1 MKKKY
6 LAIISIL
13 TILSFNK
20 NIYAFDVNNYK
31 DKSLCGNYEVA
42 GFHSDGVID
51 PVYCT
56 SSYDEAKSLMENNG
70 ARDLAIM
77 TKVNG
82 KTKIID
88 VNYGLV
94 RLNMHQNNVNTYIYD
109 NSNLTNQYKWQKFYF
124 NGSYGEDGGFLGTS
138 HDSGQWAAHIRIAD
152 TTGWVGEK
160 DYELIPI
167 TWLKSSSSY
176 TINSESI
183 SHNEVSDITVS
194 NSAKAKRAIGPK
206 PTMLATG
213 TYYSFDGH
221 YFYNTLESLM
231 QDYKNNSIERAVNKN
246 NPYYNYYMYL
256 NIHTKSN
263 YSSTN
268 INDYIKNNMGKTK
281 NAYGDYA
288 ESGASTL
295 YGMGTYFYHAQEKY
309 GTNALLTFS
318 LSRNETGNG
327 TSNISISKNNGFGL
341 NAVDSNP
348 YASASRYAYFENSII
363 GFANDWMTYNY
374 AKADAS
380 NYFGSQFGDKQSGIN
395 IKYASDPYWS
405 EKMAQNYFYFDQA
418 HGFQDYNYYQEGLI
432 LNGNA
437 NAYLNPSTNSKVVYT
452 YPDTNRD
459 AIVIVDKVENDGKLW
474 YKIVSDMNI
483 DSNGNQIPNNN
494 SGYNWNAY
502 VYVDASN
509 VKLLNKVDY
518 KDTNSVTE
526 YQDSTYTYEF
536 YTSNGDASPKVAIST
551 KDSSFFE
558 DSLLQQSAGNL
569 QKDRYLMVYA
579 KALDKNKNIVAYY
592 VTSDYN
598 ENQKRWINSN
608 SLRFVNSSY
617 ASIDIYTSTK
627 KNLHLNICK
636 ETVDYKCSSGKLY
649 SYTYVPILETLNV
662 SGKTWYKVPLNSS
675 NSYGYIPTGDS
686 GVTIA
691 LYNAKVEN
699 NPPVIEASDKTIL
712 EKNRFNP
719 LDNVKATDTED
730 GDLTSKIKVKENTV
744 DVNTPGTYKV
754 VYEVTDSNN
763 STTTKE
769 IKVIVKENKKPEII
783 AEDKEIIEYRKFNPL
798 DNVKATDTEDG
809 DLTSKIK
816 VKENSVDVNIPG
828 TYKVVYEVTD
838 SNNSTTTKEIKIM
851 VIKDEAPVI
860 SAEDKIITQGT
871 KFDPLDDVS
880 ATDKEEGPI
889 KDIKVVENTVNVN
902 TPGEYKV
909 VYKAVDSYKNETT
922 KEIKVIVVKNQL
934 PVITAQD
941 KNIYLNENFDPL
953 ADVEASDPEDGK
965 IKDIKVIEN
974 TVNTKELGEYKV
986 IYEVED
992 SYGNKVDKEIKVSII
1007 EKKLKEKDGEFYL
1020 ESLDWSKTNKKFTVS
1035 GYLIIYDI
1043 DNTNKKYEMIL
1054 KDINS
1059 SKEYSI
1065 DLNSWTKDTPYDLGT
1080 ENGKSYSD
1088 SWFKG
1093 TLDMSDIPN
1102 GDYDLYVRAESGEY
1116 YTEQLFDNV
1125 FNTSID
1131 KRGEDKNHGYNFKV
1145 LQRYKNKAIQIN
1157 IRKELYTTSTS
1168 PTYRNMINDFDTI
1181 ELRNN
1186 KLYLL
1191 AYSYNYNGTY
1201 SKQSNIK
1208 RTLILENQ
1216 DNFKQTYIDLG
1227 SSKGP
1232 FDIKTKDN
1240 KDKTYAWFEK
1250 EINLEDLDKGTY
1262 SLQVYTKTIDA
1273 EDYGILNDSFG
1284 TFKTQKTII
1293 NGKTYQVQI
1302 NKKRENRVELIV
1314 E

>member
-31 DKSLCGNYEVA
+31 DKSLCDNYEVA

-56 SSYDEAKSLMENNG
+56 SSYDEAKNLMKNNG

-437 NAYLNPSTNSKVVYT
+437 KAYLNPSTNSKVVYT

-459 AIVIVDKVENDGKLW
+459 AIVIVDKVENDGKTW

-526 YQDSTYTYEF
+526 YQDSTYSYEF
-536 YTSNGDASPKVAIST
+536 YTNNGDASPKVAIST
-551 KDSSFFE
+551 KGSSFFE
-558 DSLLQQSAGNL
+558 DSLLQQSAGTL

-579 KALDKNKNIVAYY
+579 RALDKNKNIVAYY

-608 SLRFVNSSY
+608 SLRFVNSMY

-627 KNLHLNICK
+627 KNIHLNICK

-662 SGKTWYKVPLNSS
+662 SGKTWYKVPLNFS
-675 NSYGYIPTGDS
+675 NNYGYIPTGDR
-686 GVTIA
+686 GVTIT

-699 NPPVIEASDKTIL
+699 NPPVIEASDKLIL
-712 EKNRFNP
+712 EKDKFDP
-719 LDNVKATDTED
+719 LESVTAKDPED
-730 GDLTSKIKVKENTV
+730 GDITSKVKVKENTV

-754 VYEVTDSNN
+754 IYKVTDSNN

-769 IKVIVKENKKPEII
+769 INVTVIN
-783 AEDKEIIEYRKFNPL
+783 
-798 DNVKATDTEDG
+798 
-809 DLTSKIK
+809 
-816 VKENSVDVNIPG
+816 
-828 TYKVVYEVTD
+828 
-838 SNNSTTTKEIKIM
+838 
-851 VIKDEAPVI
+851 DEAPVI
-860 SAEDKIITQGT
+860 SAEDKTITQGT
-871 KFDPLDDVS
+871 KFDPLEDVF
-880 ATDKEEGPI
+880 ATDKEEGSI
-889 KDIKVVENTVNVN
+889 KDIKVVENTVNIN
-902 TPGEYKV
+902 KIGEYKV

>member
-176 TINSESI
+176 TVNSESI

-437 NAYLNPSTNSKVVYT
+437 KAYLNPSTNSKVVYT

-526 YQDSTYTYEF
+526 YQDSTYSYEF

-579 KALDKNKNIVAYY
+579 KAKDENGNIVAYY

-636 ETVDYKCSSGKLY
+636 ETVDYKCNSGKLY

-662 SGKTWYKVPLNSS
+662 SGKTWYKVPLNSG
-675 NSYGYIPTGDS
+675 NSYGYIPTGDR
-686 GVTIA
+686 GVTIT

-699 NPPVIEASDKTIL
+699 NPPVIEASDKLIL
-712 EKNRFNP
+712 EKDKFDP
-719 LDNVKATDTED
+719 LESVTAKDPED

-754 VYEVTDSNN
+754 IYKVTDSNN

-769 IKVIVKENKKPEII
+769 I
-783 AEDKEIIEYRKFNPL
+783 
-798 DNVKATDTEDG
+798 NVT
-809 DLTSKIK
+809 
-816 VKENSVDVNIPG
+816 
-828 TYKVVYEVTD
+828 
-838 SNNSTTTKEIKIM
+838 

-860 SAEDKIITQGT
+860 SAEDKTITQGT
-871 KFDPLDDVS
+871 KFDPLEDVF
-880 ATDKEEGPI
+880 ATDKEEGSI

-1208 RTLILENQ
+1208 RTLIIENQ

>member
-31 DKSLCGNYEVA
+31 DKSLCDNYEVA

-176 TINSESI
+176 TVNSESI

-437 NAYLNPSTNSKVVYT
+437 KAYLNPSTNSKVVYT

-459 AIVIVDKVENDGKLW
+459 AIVIVDKIENAGKTW

-526 YQDSTYTYEF
+526 YQDSTYSYEF

-558 DSLLQQSAGNL
+558 DPLLQQSAGTL

-579 KALDKNKNIVAYY
+579 RALDKNKNIVAYY

-636 ETVDYKCSSGKLY
+636 ETVDYKCNSGKLY

-675 NSYGYIPTGDS
+675 NSYGYIPTGDR
-686 GVTIA
+686 GVTIT

-712 EKNRFNP
+712 EKDRFNP
-719 LDNVKATDTED
+719 LDNVKARDTED
-730 GDLTSKIKVKENTV
+730 GDLTSKIKVKENSV

-769 IKVIVKENKKPEII
+769 IKII
-783 AEDKEIIEYRKFNPL
+783 
-798 DNVKATDTEDG
+798 
-809 DLTSKIK
+809 
-816 VKENSVDVNIPG
+816 
-828 TYKVVYEVTD
+828 
-838 SNNSTTTKEIKIM
+838 

-1208 RTLILENQ
+1208 RTLIIENQ

>member
-1 MKKKY
+1 M
-6 LAIISIL
+6 
-13 TILSFNK
+13 
-20 NIYAFDVNNYK
+20 
-31 DKSLCGNYEVA
+31 
-42 GFHSDGVID
+42 
-51 PVYCT
+51 
-56 SSYDEAKSLMENNG
+56 
-70 ARDLAIM
+70 
-77 TKVNG
+77 
-82 KTKIID
+82 
-88 VNYGLV
+88 
-94 RLNMHQNNVNTYIYD
+94 
-109 NSNLTNQYKWQKFYF
+109 
-124 NGSYGEDGGFLGTS
+124 
-138 HDSGQWAAHIRIAD
+138 
-152 TTGWVGEK
+152 
-160 DYELIPI
+160 
-167 TWLKSSSSY
+167 
-176 TINSESI
+176 INE
-183 SHNEVSDITVS
+183 
-194 NSAKAKRAIGPK
+194 
-206 PTMLATG
+206 
-213 TYYSFDGH
+213 
-221 YFYNTLESLM
+221 
-231 QDYKNNSIERAVNKN
+231 
-246 NPYYNYYMYL
+246 
-256 NIHTKSN
+256 
-263 YSSTN
+263 
-268 INDYIKNNMGKTK
+268 
-281 NAYGDYA
+281 
-288 ESGASTL
+288 
-295 YGMGTYFYHAQEKY
+295 
-309 GTNALLTFS
+309 
-318 LSRNETGNG
+318 
-327 TSNISISKNNGFGL
+327 
-341 NAVDSNP
+341 
-348 YASASRYAYFENSII
+348 
-363 GFANDWMTYNY
+363 
-374 AKADAS
+374 
-380 NYFGSQFGDKQSGIN
+380 
-395 IKYASDPYWS
+395 S
-405 EKMAQNYFYFDQA
+405 EKKFELSMNDLYK
-418 HGFQDYNYYQEGLI
+418 LK
-432 LNGNA
+432 
-437 NAYLNPSTNSKVVYT
+437 AYIN
-452 YPDTNRD
+452 
-459 AIVIVDKVENDGKLW
+459 
-474 YKIVSDMNI
+474 KI
-483 DSNGNQIPNNN
+483 
-494 SGYNWNAY
+494 
-502 VYVDASN
+502 
-509 VKLLNKVDY
+509 
-518 KDTNSVTE
+518 
-526 YQDSTYTYEF
+526 
-536 YTSNGDASPKVAIST
+536 
-551 KDSSFFE
+551 
-558 DSLLQQSAGNL
+558 
-569 QKDRYLMVYA
+569 
-579 KALDKNKNIVAYY
+579 
-592 VTSDYN
+592 
-598 ENQKRWINSN
+598 
-608 SLRFVNSSY
+608 
-617 ASIDIYTSTK
+617 
-627 KNLHLNICK
+627 
-636 ETVDYKCSSGKLY
+636 
-649 SYTYVPILETLNV
+649 
-662 SGKTWYKVPLNSS
+662 
-675 NSYGYIPTGDS
+675 
-686 GVTIA
+686 
-691 LYNAKVEN
+691 
-699 NPPVIEASDKTIL
+699 
-712 EKNRFNP
+712 
-719 LDNVKATDTED
+719 
-730 GDLTSKIKVKENTV
+730 
-744 DVNTPGTYKV
+744 
-754 VYEVTDSNN
+754 
-763 STTTKE
+763 
-769 IKVIVKENKKPEII
+769 
-783 AEDKEIIEYRKFNPL
+783 
-798 DNVKATDTEDG
+798 
-809 DLTSKIK
+809 
-816 VKENSVDVNIPG
+816 
-828 TYKVVYEVTD
+828 
-838 SNNSTTTKEIKIM
+838 
-851 VIKDEAPVI
+851 
-860 SAEDKIITQGT
+860 
-871 KFDPLDDVS
+871 
-880 ATDKEEGPI
+880 
-889 KDIKVVENTVNVN
+889 
-902 TPGEYKV
+902 GEYKV

-1302 NKKRENRVELIV
+1302 NKKRENRVELRFNV
-1314 E
+1314 K

>member
-1 MKKKY
+1 
-6 LAIISIL
+6 
-13 TILSFNK
+13 
-20 NIYAFDVNNYK
+20 
-31 DKSLCGNYEVA
+31 
-42 GFHSDGVID
+42 
-51 PVYCT
+51 
-56 SSYDEAKSLMENNG
+56 MENNG

-437 NAYLNPSTNSKVVYT
+437 KAYLNPSTNSKVVYT

-459 AIVIVDKVENDGKLW
+459 AIVIVDKVENDGKTW

-502 VYVDASN
+502 VYVDA
-509 VKLLNKVDY
+509 
-518 KDTNSVTE
+518 
-526 YQDSTYTYEF
+526 
-536 YTSNGDASPKVAIST
+536 
-551 KDSSFFE
+551 
-558 DSLLQQSAGNL
+558 
-569 QKDRYLMVYA
+569 
-579 KALDKNKNIVAYY
+579 KNKNIVAYY

-636 ETVDYKCSSGKLY
+636 ETVDCSGKLY

-699 NPPVIEASDKTIL
+699 NPPIIEASDKIIL

-730 GDLTSKIKVKENTV
+730 GDITSKVKVKENTV

-754 VYEVTDSNN
+754 VYEVTDSSNL
-763 STTTKE
+763 TITKE
-769 IKVIVKENKKPEII
+769 IKVIVKENKNPEII
-783 AEDKEIIEYRKFNPL
+783 ADDKEIIEYRKFNPL
-798 DNVKATDTEDG
+798 DDVTATDTEDG

>member
-405 EKMAQNYFYFDQA
+405 EKTAQNYFYFDQA

-437 NAYLNPSTNSKVVYT
+437 KAYLNPSTNSKVVYT

-459 AIVIVDKVENDGKLW
+459 AIVIVDKVENDGKTW

-526 YQDSTYTYEF
+526 YQDSTYSYEF

-558 DSLLQQSAGNL
+558 DSLLQQSAGTL

-579 KALDKNKNIVAYY
+579 RALDKNKNIVAYY

-608 SLRFVNSSY
+608 SLRFVNSMY

-627 KNLHLNICK
+627 KNIHLNICK

-675 NSYGYIPTGDS
+675 NNYGYIPTGDR
-686 GVTIA
+686 GVTIT

-816 VKENSVDVNIPG
+816 VKENSVDVNTPG

-909 VYKAVDSYKNETT
+909 VYKAVDSYKNEATKKIKVTVEKKSDDKKSDETIDDNEDPKKYNLNLDDLEKSDGMFYLDYIKIVNNKLQIKGYNTINGINNDLNTNIKYYIMYYNIDT
-922 KEIKVIVVKNQL
+922 KEKTVDEMTRIEDKKEITRPVFGPDDNEYTYSWFKYNFNLKDIENGNYILSVISLTNNRYSTNTISNTLNKEQVTSFNGDKKVVIRNNYNYKESPVELIVRENELAKKTASSYYNQYDTVRTLEFNDNKLHIKGLTYSYGINLAKDKKISRKIIFENQKTYKTYSYDLDYTLDGLYDAIL
-934 PVITAQD
+934 PDDDNLSKD
-941 KNIYLNENFDPL
+941 KAWYDKTID
-953 ADVEASDPEDGK
+953 
-965 IKDIKVIEN
+965 IKDIPQG
-974 TVNTKELGEYKV
+974 TYT
-986 IYEVED
+986 IY
-992 SYGNKVDKEIKVSII
+992 I
-1007 EKKLKEKDGEFYL
+1007 
-1020 ESLDWSKTNKKFTVS
+1020 
-1035 GYLIIYDI
+1035 
-1043 DNTNKKYEMIL
+1043 
-1054 KDINS
+1054 
-1059 SKEYSI
+1059 
-1065 DLNSWTKDTPYDLGT
+1065 
-1080 ENGKSYSD
+1080 
-1088 SWFKG
+1088 
-1093 TLDMSDIPN
+1093 
-1102 GDYDLYVRAESGEY
+1102 
-1116 YTEQLFDNV
+1116 
-1125 FNTSID
+1125 
-1131 KRGEDKNHGYNFKV
+1131 
-1145 LQRYKNKAIQIN
+1145 
-1157 IRKELYTTSTS
+1157 TTSSNITDIS
-1168 PTYRNMINDFDTI
+1168 ELPNSLNKDLSKIKTTI
-1181 ELRNN
+1181 NN
-1186 KLYLL
+1186 KLYSFTTNFDRDSRIELL
-1191 AYSYNYNGTY
+1191 V
-1201 SKQSNIK
+1201 K
-1208 RTLILENQ
+1208 
-1216 DNFKQTYIDLG
+1216 
-1227 SSKGP
+1227 
-1232 FDIKTKDN
+1232 
-1240 KDKTYAWFEK
+1240 
-1250 EINLEDLDKGTY
+1250 
-1262 SLQVYTKTIDA
+1262 
-1273 EDYGILNDSFG
+1273 
-1284 TFKTQKTII
+1284 
-1293 NGKTYQVQI
+1293 
-1302 NKKRENRVELIV
+1302 
-1314 E
+1314 